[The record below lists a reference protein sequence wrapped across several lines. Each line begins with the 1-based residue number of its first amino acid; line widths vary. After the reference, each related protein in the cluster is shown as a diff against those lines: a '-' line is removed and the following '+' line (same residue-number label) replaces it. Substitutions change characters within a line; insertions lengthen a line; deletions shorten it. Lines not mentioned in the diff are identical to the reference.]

1 MGRGDAGRGGALRRG
16 DAGRAGAVGRSKAK
30 ARRSYP
36 PMPPYRILTRAI
48 VAFGCVCFF
57 GTVLGAHPVANKY
70 FILKSVWGDVP
81 FQATK
86 TVCFHMR
93 NASVRFCSVPNCPV
107 LSPEL
112 IHPILS
118 SDTQA
123 HQHGHRHTHTHT
135 LTHTHTHTTRSLA
148 QHITSQHNTV
158 ASGSSLRL
166 GAEACAGRHAGSNSP
181 VRKCCAPRC

>member
-16 DAGRAGAVGRSKAK
+16 DAGRAGAAGRSKAK

-48 VAFGCVCFF
+48 ISCIW
-57 GTVLGAHPVANKY
+57 LRLLLRDGARRPPVANKY
-70 FILKSVWGDVP
+70 FILKTVWGDVP

-118 SDTQA
+118 SDTQ
-123 HQHGHRHTHTHT
+123 
-135 LTHTHTHTTRSLA
+135 THTHTHTTRSLA